1 MEKSSDTEDGIV
13 GRQGPAVATSGGQ
26 RRQHSARCEYST
38 PFGWPVV
45 PEVKHSAHALR
56 SSNSGSRKTRQEK
69 ASDGH
74 LARAAEPQAMTGGQV
89 PSVSSEI
96 GGAGAGT
103 EPRPQADR
111 PAVRIASALHQALE
125 SFARSHE
132 LGHVTGETRF
142 DWGEIENP
150 DLHPDLAFVSFDRWA
165 AYRHVPTALTW
176 HVVPD
181 LVVEVLDE
189 SEKTEEIG
197 PRLSD
202 YFRAGV
208 NRIWVVDPRDLR
220 VFITSPRPNMRSSAG
235 RIGCPAAG
243 SCRGSRWPWKSSGK
257 DTSKGRYYRPTG
269 GPVRPICLTSR
280 SSAFGTSSPGPGAV
294 PRIATVPA
302 RSEDRP
308 LKNSTYQQGE
318 TPWPNPT
325 HGGVGRARPWPP
337 LPSPR

>member
-1 MEKSSDTEDGIV
+1 MATKTVGKPRQRSRQEGEKADAKPKPKPARTRSAEPTAPKASVRKAAEAPDSKAKSPARAKSGTEAKTRTKTKATRREPAPAEDNQAHAKPHRRSPASAQDSRIKTEAKRPGGEKKADETGSKV
-13 GRQGPAVATSGGQ
+13 GR
-26 RRQHSARCEYST
+26 
-38 PFGWPVV
+38 
-45 PEVKHSAHALR
+45 R
-56 SSNSGSRKTRQEK
+56 SVGTRSRKTRQET

-89 PSVSSEI
+89 PSVPSEI

-220 VFITSPRPNMRSSAG
+220 VFDYQSASEYE
-235 RIGCPAAG
+235 IL
-243 SCRGSRWPWKSSGK
+243 SGK
-257 DTSKGRYYRPTG
+257 DRLSGGRILPGFEVALEELGKGH
-269 GPVRPICLTSR
+269 
-280 SSAFGTSSPGPGAV
+280 
-294 PRIATVPA
+294 
-302 RSEDRP
+302 E
-308 LKNSTYQQGE
+308 
-318 TPWPNPT
+318 
-325 HGGVGRARPWPP
+325 
-337 LPSPR
+337 